1 MIGDTFQPR
10 RRLRASQLNELAR
23 SADSAH
29 LGAAGFLSQEN
40 GLEQVARSPRRPG
53 SACSIFVQGMQ
64 WRITA
69 KKGAGES
76 FVVSVGPGIVA
87 WGAGVNFSHPGEE
100 NLGALSAGQAARIV
114 WVTSA
119 APLPLV
125 HDPRWPTGNAPE
137 CGCEGCHCPT
147 NRGDAAGTGGDAG
160 SLLLVTGDWTAPDG
174 TTDVREIGTVAVSD
188 AVRVSIAQ
196 LQRDTIVARAIVGRK
211 PGGEDPEDN
220 APNCGNPLNDEDDYN
235 PLDHTSS
242 GAWSGGG
249 GGVGVDRNPLDDPG
263 LGGYTP
269 TCRDNIVNAA

>member
-1 MIGDTFQPR
+1 MPDFRRGAPVRAEDLNRTLRAAQTARLAGAAYLSQDNGDALVARDPR
-10 RRLRASQLNELAR
+10 RLSRRAVRQ
-23 SADSAH
+23 
-29 LGAAGFLSQEN
+29 
-40 GLEQVARSPRRPG
+40 
-53 SACSIFVQGMQ
+53 IFVQGMQ

-69 KKGAGES
+69 KKDESGS

-119 APLPLV
+119 ASLPLV

-137 CGCEGCHCPT
+137 CGCEGCHCLT

-160 SLLLVTGDWTAPDG
+160 AMLLVADDWTAPDG
-174 TTDVREIGTVAVSD
+174 TTDVREIGTIAVSD
-188 AVRVSIAQ
+188 AGGVSIAQ
-196 LQRDTIVARAIVGRK
+196 LQRDTIVARAIVGRR
-211 PGGEDPEDN
+211 PGGEDPEDKVP
-220 APNCGNPLNDEDDYN
+220 ACGNPLNDEDDYN

-249 GGVGVDRNPLDDPG
+249 GGVDRNPLDDPG

-269 TCRDNIVNAA
+269 TCRDPS